1 MKFQSAERSGV
12 PGLLIH
18 REKSQTSL
26 IRIRAVKNMLP
37 TEMSV
42 VEQMETRSWWRPWMK
57 SYRITV
63 FITMKG
69 TWQRTM
75 VHWIWE
81 AKLCFVIPCWIPV
94 DWDFLLESAVF
105 IILNIVWPCKKKK
118 KKKNVMKL
126 LSGML
131 LCWLVKS
138 HLSCLFQCP
147 FCGLVPPL
155 HFTFAPAPQ
164 TPRVC
169 HWLSGNEKQYLFVST
184 SPDVIADQM
193 AWPSV
198 PRNNGWIKNVIEK
211 SKSNRIVDLE
221 NPGTPYLKITN
232 VNIRE
237 KKKNQPASSSG
248 NYDRIYNA

>member
-69 TWQRTM
+69 TWRRTM

-118 KKKNVMKL
+118 KKMLWNYSLGCFCAGWWKAICRASFSAPFVGWFPPYISLSPLPLKHLESATGCQGMKNNIC
-126 LSGML
+126 LS
-131 LCWLVKS
+131 
-138 HLSCLFQCP
+138 
-147 FCGLVPPL
+147 
-155 HFTFAPAPQ
+155 PQ
-164 TPRVC
+164 V
-169 HWLSGNEKQYLFVST
+169 
-184 SPDVIADQM
+184 QM
-193 AWPSV
+193 W
-198 PRNNGWIKNVIEK
+198 
-211 SKSNRIVDLE
+211 
-221 NPGTPYLKITN
+221 
-232 VNIRE
+232 
-237 KKKNQPASSSG
+237 
-248 NYDRIYNA
+248 